1 MTQLSHQ
8 KYKYNNN
15 YCEIFKITYVK
26 IYEAAIIDRNIFQ
39 KKSSEATGDRTRVSR
54 FILQHLVHRA
64 IQGIKKGA
72 AIWVLTISS
81 PCIRCTHDWSSQRLF
96 TIACELLRE
105 VFIRLNTGPTFY
117 PAREDGFMYFVSEK
131 WTIFRM
137 NPPLYYSQGNY
148 WV

>member
-15 YCEIFKITYVK
+15 YSEIFKITYVK
-26 IYEAAIIDRNIFQ
+26 IYEAAIIDRNIFP

-72 AIWVLTISS
+72 AI
-81 PCIRCTHDWSSQRLF
+81 
-96 TIACELLRE
+96 
-105 VFIRLNTGPTFY
+105 
-117 PAREDGFMYFVSEK
+117 
-131 WTIFRM
+131 
-137 NPPLYYSQGNY
+137 
-148 WV
+148 